1 MSGGPTILVALDR
14 ELVER
19 LLESGAIELAE
30 RRADGFPEP
39 ERWRW
44 IAGHLGA
51 RIEAVLR

>member
-19 LLESGAIELAE
+19 LLEPGAIATAE
-30 RRADGFPEP
+30 RRAEGFSER

-51 RIEAVLR
+51 RIEAALR